1 MQYKPSPAG
10 KGDHA
15 VVDEEIKYGK
25 TVFYSSVNFVDTFP
39 AREGITLVYTYGSKL
54 LQSKSQR
61 LESLAGNYGLLALV
75 QTTRLTGGYDFLFRT
90 KKSIACISKAG
101 EDVAVFV

>member
-1 MQYKPSPAG
+1 M
-10 KGDHA
+10 
-15 VVDEEIKYGK
+15 VDEEIKYGK

-75 QTTRLTGGYDFLFRT
+75 QTTRLTGGYD
-90 KKSIACISKAG
+90 SVGAC
-101 EDVAVFV
+101 